1 MNSNSENS
9 SKKTNN
15 ISIPTSPNLT
25 TFSNK
30 NLSTFENYITLIN
43 QTNIDITILILSFL
57 QYSDIINLKRT
68 NNYLKSFFSSKK
80 IMRYYIISGNINK
93 NNRLS
98 FYLTNIS
105 ISKQYEKIKSELLDY
120 NIENN
125 FYFNIL
131 KLVNS
136 QEQISNPNFKKTLEE
151 INNDITRTCFTKKF
165 ENGNGKIYLKN
176 ILTAFAFI
184 RPEIGYCQGMNFI
197 AAALIDLIYNEEK
210 VFWVFLSF
218 IDDNEIN
225 TLYFKNMFEYN
236 IRFYQLNFYFEK
248 YFPEIHEHFIKEN
261 LNPEI
266 FFSKWILTVFS
277 NYLNFNILYDVWD
290 LFIIDKWKAI
300 FKISLILIN
309 LMKEDFLNLT
319 MNNLQ
324 NFFKEN
330 EFKKND
336 FDFDDIVDGYDEYK
350 ITNSKLKEL
359 KEDFYIEQVQQKL
372 KNNVWESDQE
382 QLINDYQININK
394 YMKDFN
400 KKYKKFN
407 ENIEKLDKI
416 ISDDDKFYENLNVQI
431 KELTTKIEKIMKEKE
446 NIENNIDFNIDD
458 LDDNFDNK
466 SNNNHNLSSNNDK
479 NKLNLLFDKDEIN
492 NNDNNNILKTETNEK
507 KSKKYL
513 KNIRNKNNKKIKN
526 LEKDIENFTKIL
538 IEKISLRDEKK
549 SYLNFKIDERKNIKE
564 NLDKIVNEKNLYEK
578 NLLKNLSQKLKL
590 SAKFVK
596 TNNY

>member
-1 MNSNSENS
+1 MNNNSENS

-15 ISIPTSPNLT
+15 ISVPTSPNLT

-68 NNYLKSFFSSKK
+68 NNYLKTFFSSKK
-80 IMRYYIISGNINK
+80 IMRFYIISGNINK

-98 FYLTNIS
+98 FYLSNIS
-105 ISKQYEKIKSELLDY
+105 ISKQYEKIKYELLDY

-131 KLVNS
+131 KLANS
-136 QEQISNPNFKKTLEE
+136 NEQISNPNFKKTLEE

-236 IRFYQLNFYFEK
+236 IRFYQLNYYFEK

-336 FDFDDIVDGYDEYK
+336 FEFDDIVDGYDEYK

-359 KEDFYIEQVQQKL
+359 KEDYKSIA
-372 KNNVWESDQE
+372 SD
-382 QLINDYQININK
+382 
-394 YMKDFN
+394 
-400 KKYKKFN
+400 
-407 ENIEKLDKI
+407 
-416 ISDDDKFYENLNVQI
+416 I
-431 KELTTKIEKIMKEKE
+431 KEIKKMLDSYKETFRSM
-446 NIENNIDFNIDD
+446 I
-458 LDDNFDNK
+458 
-466 SNNNHNLSSNNDK
+466 
-479 NKLNLLFDKDEIN
+479 KDE
-492 NNDNNNILKTETNEK
+492 L
-507 KSKKYL
+507 
-513 KNIRNKNNKKIKN
+513 
-526 LEKDIENFTKIL
+526 
-538 IEKISLRDEKK
+538 DEHVKM
-549 SYLNFKIDERKNIKE
+549 YHQKE
-564 NLDKIVNEKNLYEK
+564 M
-578 NLLKNLSQKLKL
+578 
-590 SAKFVK
+590 
-596 TNNY
+596 